1 MLPSDGAAP
10 ERIIIQ
16 ANYHGPTQPA
26 DVGFAILSDD
36 GGSSWR
42 PSAGVVPACNEG
54 QVAPAQNGSLIM
66 NCRTGGYHRLLSWS
80 GDRGDTWSPP
90 VSWYFG
96 PSGHGSPCEGSMVRA
111 TPSLLAFSNNFGAT
125 DCDRCNL
132 TVWSSADSGA
142 TWAGISQVDD
152 DPTVA
157 GAYSAL
163 LALNASHVLLVY
175 ERGGSKTITL
185 RTIALRP

>member
-1 MLPSDGAAP
+1 
-10 ERIIIQ
+10 
-16 ANYHGPTQPA
+16 
-26 DVGFAILSDD
+26 
-36 GGSSWR
+36 
-42 PSAGVVPACNEG
+42 
-54 QVAPAQNGSLIM
+54 
-66 NCRTGGYHRLLSWS
+66 
-80 GDRGDTWSPP
+80 
-90 VSWYFG
+90 
-96 PSGHGSPCEGSMVRA
+96 MVRA
-111 TPSLLAFSNNFGAT
+111 SAELLAFSNNYGAGHGVENGG
-125 DCDRCNL
+125 CDRCNL

-142 TWAGISQVDD
+142 TWSGISQVDD

>member
-1 MLPSDGAAP
+1 
-10 ERIIIQ
+10 
-16 ANYHGPTQPA
+16 
-26 DVGFAILSDD
+26 
-36 GGSSWR
+36 
-42 PSAGVVPACNEG
+42 
-54 QVAPAQNGSLIM
+54 M
-66 NCRTGGYHRLLSWS
+66 NCRTDGYHRLLSWS
-80 GDRGDTWSPP
+80 DDRGDSWSPP
-90 VSWYFG
+90 ISWYFG
-96 PSGHGSPCEGSMVRA
+96 PPGSGSPCEGSVVRA
-111 TPSLLAFSNNFGAT
+111 SSELLAFSNNYGVQGVENG
-125 DCDRCNL
+125 CDRCNL